1 MDSQSCNFE
10 DVSEQ
15 KLVSPAPLTDINEAL
30 GRDSFLLTGD
40 HGSLWF
46 EKRSSILLVTFDNLA
61 SLSEGYPRLPW
72 MYNRVVQLGYSVLGV
87 QTFKKDWFRNPS
99 NAQQI
104 KDLADC
110 GFFDR
115 FERVV
120 FIGAS
125 MGGFGALC
133 FAPLVTGSWVLAFSP
148 QSTLNRSIAPFE
160 TRFHRAFRKTNW
172 NDEPFLDSAKEAH
185 KIEKVTIIY
194 DSLDSSDRQHADRLD
209 GPNVQRVPIPCSTH
223 KAIRL
228 IAKSGALNETLR
240 EFAEKGRLGKDFRQN
255 MQVRKNIWSWR
266 RELIKEL
273 EQREHRQLLAKVCYR
288 FLSEKDYGFA
298 REALKRAGENNEE
311 L

>member
-1 MDSQSCNFE
+1 MDNVPCDLE
-10 DVSEQ
+10 EVSEQ
-15 KLVSPAPLTDINEAL
+15 KLVPPPLLTDMHEAL
-30 GRDSFLLTGD
+30 GCDSFLLSGE

-72 MYNRVVQLGYSVLGV
+72 MYNRIEQLGYSVLGV

-99 NAQQI
+99 SAQQI

-110 GFFDR
+110 GFFNR
-115 FERVV
+115 FDRVV

-172 NDEPFLDSAKEAH
+172 DDEPFLDSAKEVS
-185 KIEKVTIIY
+185 KIENVTIIY

-209 GPNVQRVPIPCSTH
+209 GSNVQRVPIPCSTH

-240 EFAEKGRLGKDFRQN
+240 EFAETGRLGKDFRKN
-255 MQVRKNIWSWR
+255 MQVRKSIRAWR
-266 RELIKEL
+266 RELIRQL
-273 EQREHRQLLAKVCYR
+273 EQREHRQLLVKICHR

-298 REALKRAGENNEE
+298 RAALKKAGRE
-311 L
+311 